1 MVKRYKPLID
11 KLFWII
17 WVPTLILLAA
27 TTVIS
32 TYDSL
37 ACFIMIPTDAFVL
50 YFLISPLFGYV
61 ELREDTI
68 FIKYGFII
76 TREIPYDKVRS
87 VSKKRSFIAETMLSL
102 KNSLDHVEIRYNAF
116 DVTSV
121 SVVGNDDLINEINS
135 RIKQGQGDLL

>member
-1 MVKRYKPLID
+1 MKRYKPLID

-32 TYDSL
+32 TYDSF

-61 ELREDTI
+61 ELRDDTI

-76 TREIPYDKVRS
+76 KREIPYDKVRS

-121 SVVGNDDLINEINS
+121 SVVGNDDLVDEINS
-135 RIKQGQGDLL
+135 RIN